1 MSFPNAPSHSIKK
14 KNFFLVW
21 KFFVV
26 VEEEIMQAE
35 CLSVGRYDYGLKS
48 NLFLLM
54 IMYKE
59 KLLFQYFSVEI

>member
-1 MSFPNAPSHSIKK
+1 
-14 KNFFLVW
+14 
-21 KFFVV
+21 
-26 VEEEIMQAE
+26 MQAE

-59 KLLFQYFSVEI
+59 KLVFTILQCRDLRNKEYPSDGCLNPSYLNSSQNGKSYY